1 MEVGNRSDGSI
12 PSRHRFVSRRL
23 QAAVHLSGS
32 RLKVDQSQQSA
43 SFPSQWKRP
52 VRLPHPQ
59 PCRLN
64 RSQLLTS
71 SYLSKLCPSGVECS
85 CCPTSEQKSC
95 HSWPC
100 YYGNLG
106 CSWTATWSSYTIPR
120 VCDVPTA
127 GVLAYLSVVGMNI
140 NPCQQNLGRKVAG
153 PIFPATT
160 GRHLL
165 LGSIRSGKALFCPCS
180 CSALLLVFHV

>member
-1 MEVGNRSDGSI
+1 MGKKVDGVSNRSLSFRPFFVCGRDWLKRHSAVEVGNRSDGSI

-100 YYGNLG
+100 CYGNLG
-106 CSWTATWSSYTIPR
+106 CSYEQ
-120 VCDVPTA
+120 TA
-127 GVLAYLSVVGMNI
+127 GYFA
-140 NPCQQNLGRKVAG
+140 QFLGFV
-153 PIFPATT
+153 TS
-160 GRHLL
+160 LL
-165 LGSIRSGKALFCPCS
+165 MCS
-180 CSALLLVFHV
+180 LHT